1 MRMTLF
7 SAIAVGGVLL
17 ASQVPALAQGAFAYP
32 PNGLE
37 DAAPATTPA
46 PVQQTQG
53 RAGGHAR
60 YYDYDG
66 QYSGAPSSNS
76 APSDVYVPG
85 NMQIGR

>member
-32 PNGLE
+32 PNGLD

-46 PVQQTQG
+46 PQTQG
-53 RAGGHAR
+53 RIGGHAR
-60 YYDYDG
+60 YYDYEG
-66 QYSGAPSSNS
+66 QYSRAQGSNA

-85 NMQIGR
+85 NIQIGR